1 MCVVFM
7 PTRSSPTHP
16 PPAGEPQ
23 PMRVRGRQGCKVKGK
38 RAEGYKAGM
47 LMEDNPQHR
56 RTIRDGANIP
66 WLVQVCVCVCGDAHP
81 ARRALGGF
89 REKNCNL

>member
-1 MCVVFM
+1 
-7 PTRSSPTHP
+7 
-16 PPAGEPQ
+16 
-23 PMRVRGRQGCKVKGK
+23 MRVRGRQGCKVKEK

-66 WLVQVCVCVCGDAHP
+66 WLVQVCVCVCVETHVYPDVP
-81 ARRALGGF
+81 WVDS
-89 REKNCNL
+89 EQKNCNL